1 MGVKFVNMTE
11 DEFLSKKILYKYMP
25 LEFALGMIKDKYLW
39 LCNPTIWK
47 DPFEKRFID
56 AKYLK
61 GSSEKTYPIKGQ
73 LFCMCMTQT
82 TTSEAH
88 WNIYSNGQIG
98 ISFKIRRKQLLNV
111 LSNHIDD
118 YDIYIGKVNYL
129 RSQDIKKS
137 LSEIETIKDIKPFN
151 INNRKLQIQ
160 LLLLKRIAFKY
171 EDEIRILAVKKYK
184 TKENGIKL
192 SYSIEPNKL
201 IDTITIDPNVGLN
214 TEHTLK
220 KLFTHEYN
228 FEKVY
233 KSQLYSMPN
242 DIKIKL

>member
-1 MGVKFVNMTE
+1 MFQME
-11 DEFLSKKILYKYMP
+11 
-25 LEFALGMIKDKYLW
+25 
-39 LCNPTIWK
+39 
-47 DPFEKRFID
+47 
-56 AKYLK
+56 
-61 GSSEKTYPIKGQ
+61 
-73 LFCMCMTQT
+73 
-82 TTSEAH
+82 
-88 WNIYSNGQIG
+88 
-98 ISFKIRRKQLLNV
+98 KQLLNV

>member
-1 MGVKFVNMTE
+1 M
-11 DEFLSKKILYKYMP
+11 
-25 LEFALGMIKDKYLW
+25 
-39 LCNPTIWK
+39 
-47 DPFEKRFID
+47 
-56 AKYLK
+56 
-61 GSSEKTYPIKGQ
+61 
-73 LFCMCMTQT
+73 
-82 TTSEAH
+82 
-88 WNIYSNGQIG
+88 
-98 ISFKIRRKQLLNV
+98 
-111 LSNHIDD
+111 
-118 YDIYIGKVNYL
+118 
-129 RSQDIKKS
+129 
-137 LSEIETIKDIKPFN
+137 
-151 INNRKLQIQ
+151 
-160 LLLLKRIAFKY
+160 LLKRIAFKY